1 MHCNNRSVTDRTAL
15 AVQLSRQG
23 SAATSGVFSV
33 LLSISQH
40 ETTKSFS
47 ETWLL
52 EVGDPQ
58 EPQYSDNTT
67 VSRNKLPHVPC
78 AAVRLLTG

>member
-1 MHCNNRSVTDRTAL
+1 MHCNNRSVTDKTAL
-15 AVQLSRQG
+15 AVQVSRQG

-58 EPQYSDNTT
+58 ELQHSIPQSPGRSY
-67 VSRNKLPHVPC
+67 HVFP
-78 AAVRLLTG
+78 VPQ